1 MATPTPEAAA
11 AMSTE
16 GDTGDDAEREQ
27 RKADQERLVKREKE
41 RRERKRLDRSR
52 RMLREGLKADL
63 RFEEDDALFRV
74 ERRGWPKNYPAARRL
89 LRVRRVAPMSG
100 ALSFPCLI
108 APAALPPSP
117 SKGAPRRLAIGAPL
131 RYSCLSGKEGD
142 VDGIAALHFGGLY
155 APHDH
160 NDGQSSNLR

>member
-27 RKADQERLVKREKE
+27 RKADQELLVKREKE

-63 RFEEDDALFRV
+63 RFDEDDALFRV

-89 LRVRRVAPMSG
+89 LRVRRVAPMRCTV
-100 ALSFPCLI
+100 LSVSYRARRSLRAAAI
-108 APAALPPSP
+108 SLEGGPAKA
-117 SKGAPRRLAIGAPL
+117 GNRRAAEVFVSL
-131 RYSCLSGKEGD
+131 R
-142 VDGIAALHFGGLY
+142 
-155 APHDH
+155 
-160 NDGQSSNLR
+160 